1 MKKISNIKFFSRLL
15 SVFMSVVA
23 LLCLFS
29 PYAIAEDTAKF
40 DENDVKWNESKAQA
54 YYRQNNLQKENLSKS
69 FVDLYKSHD
78 TTKEEQKKGKHNQLN
93 LVILHLNDL
102 QNYTTSAGRDDFGG
116 GLGLDSAAFDT
127 LQAIN
132 RIVGGQLK
140 NGYLST
146 DEAQI
151 IYDEANRLYKIG
163 SERAYLA
170 AKAAGRTGRVERI
183 REQNDNIKNIGVCS
197 KLCLPSCYYNELAS
211 CTFCPLFEAVFTA
224 ASKIAWHATNVF
236 SRPLIA
242 VVAIGFAIWIAMQI
256 LAFVATPE
264 VRDLKDL
271 ASALIVQSFVVI
283 LVLVILNGNVLT
295 FFNKFI
301 SPVYIAGQALAQK
314 TIDPVEVNK
323 QIGNFKGNENIQNFI
338 SIPCK
343 GSSTIP
349 DDTKAG
355 LPKAMGDSI
364 LCTMTTIHNR
374 VAQIKALASAT
385 MCYSWKEKFII
396 IPKLSYFLVGVG
408 LWVCAMILL
417 LVIPFMMVDSVFQMA
432 VAAALLPFAIASYA
446 FKITRGYTK
455 KVWETFLNST
465 MLFVVVT
472 VTALIL
478 T

>member
-170 AKAAGRTGRVERI
+170 AKAAGAQAEW
-183 REQNDNIKNIGVCS
+183 REYESKTIILKTLEYAQNCVC
-197 KLCLPSCYYNELAS
+197 P
-211 CTFCPLFEAVFTA
+211 
-224 ASKIAWHATNVF
+224 
-236 SRPLIA
+236 
-242 VVAIGFAIWIAMQI
+242 
-256 LAFVATPE
+256 
-264 VRDLKDL
+264 
-271 ASALIVQSFVVI
+271 VVI
-283 LVLVILNGNVLT
+283 TTNW
-295 FFNKFI
+295 
-301 SPVYIAGQALAQK
+301 QAAHFVRCLK
-314 TIDPVEVNK
+314 
-323 QIGNFKGNENIQNFI
+323 
-338 SIPCK
+338 
-343 GSSTIP
+343 
-349 DDTKAG
+349 
-355 LPKAMGDSI
+355 
-364 LCTMTTIHNR
+364 R
-374 VAQIKALASAT
+374 
-385 MCYSWKEKFII
+385 Y
-396 IPKLSYFLVGVG
+396 
-408 LWVCAMILL
+408 LL
-417 LVIPFMMVDSVFQMA
+417 QRL
-432 VAAALLPFAIASYA
+432 
-446 FKITRGYTK
+446 K
-455 KVWETFLNST
+455 
-465 MLFVVVT
+465 
-472 VTALIL
+472 
-478 T
+478 